1 MIQKRF
7 GIIGNPEKDEAR
19 DAAETLVRL
28 LAEIG
33 AEHCSVSSEFDI
45 RASIVT
51 PRSSQLEI
59 AKSSDTIFSLGGD
72 GTMLSSARAIIRAN
86 PKAELIGV
94 NLGKLGFLA
103 ENPPSELYELVMEL
117 KEGKLVKEMRSLLRA
132 TVQSESHPENGT
144 TVRRDSLQPEREG
157 QKSSSLELVALN
169 EIVVDNYGSTRM
181 LTFEIFVE
189 GSLMGTIRADGL
201 IVATPTGSTGYAVSA
216 GGPIVEPSSPV
227 HIITP
232 IAPHTLTVRPLIIPN
247 NYEIVVRVF
256 NPNDASTP
264 ALVVVDGQEEII
276 SETPAVVTLSH
287 YPKQL
292 HLLRRK
298 QRSYFDLLRTKLLWS
313 ADAREPG
320 TGRW

>member
-1 MIQKRF
+1 MTAKRF
-7 GIIGNPEKDEAR
+7 GIIGNPEKEEAR
-19 DAAETLVRL
+19 DVAETLVGL
-28 LAEIG
+28 LTEIG
-33 AEHCSVSSEFDI
+33 ATQCSISSEFDI
-45 RASIVT
+45 QSPIVT
-51 PRSSQLEI
+51 PLSSQLEI

-86 PKAELIGV
+86 PTAELIGV

-103 ENPPSELYELVMEL
+103 ENPPSELHELVTEL
-117 KEGKLVKEMRSLLRA
+117 KERKLVKEMRSLLRA
-132 TVQSESHPENGT
+132 TVESTSHPENGT
-144 TVRRDSLQPEREG
+144 TIRRDALQPDREG
-157 QKSSSLELVALN
+157 STSSSFELTALN

-181 LTFEIFVE
+181 LTFEIFIE

-232 IAPHTLTVRPLIIPN
+232 IAPHTLTVRPLIVPDS
-247 NYEIVVRVF
+247 YEIKLHVSSA
-256 NPNDASTP
+256 ASTP
-264 ALVVVDGQEEII
+264 MLVVVDGQEEII

-287 YPKQL
+287 YPTQL

-298 QRSYFDLLRTKLLWS
+298 QRTYFDLLRTKLLWS
-313 ADAREPG
+313 ADAREL
-320 TGRW
+320 GRW